1 MDLTIKTR
9 AMLLLSSDLP
19 TTGTKRYQEIWRN
32 LHKLKLSVTS
42 KDFQIRR
49 HHSRGITTR
58 ETRDQTDGGG
68 SQLVET
74 EGVLGG
80 RVGYDVWVGQHLKL
94 LQFKWIQ
101 SDFKGFID

>member
-1 MDLTIKTR
+1 MDPTIKTC

-49 HHSRGITTR
+49 HHSRDITTR
-58 ETRDQTDGGG
+58 ETSDQTGGG
-68 SQLVET
+68 SQLVEA

-80 RVGYDVWVGQHLKL
+80 WVSYDIWVGQHLKL
-94 LQFKWIQ
+94 LQFKWVQ
-101 SDFKGFID
+101 SNLKGFID